1 MIFFSL
7 DDSCLKITRDAVT
20 EVTILLHANHALLEN
35 HDQNVFIRSP
45 SGDVDVNIL
54 CLAIFPLHA
63 DRIWIDYVAG
73 DHRHILRLN
82 SIDMDEEKKLALL
95 GFHET
100 TGNDYVS
107 SFFRRGKEK
116 SWKILEKFSRFMT
129 MFASLGDT
137 CDLSEEH
144 LELLEE
150 FVCHLY
156 GGKVT
161 RLMHLGTKSI
171 KTFIVLRTKYKTYL
185 YFHLVGDL

>member
-1 MIFFSL
+1 MSGNIPFSML
-7 DDSCLKITRDAVT
+7 IEYGLTMELVIIVSYIEIK
-20 EVTILLHANHALLEN
+20 
-35 HDQNVFIRSP
+35 
-45 SGDVDVNIL
+45 
-54 CLAIFPLHA
+54 
-63 DRIWIDYVAG
+63 
-73 DHRHILRLN
+73 LN
-82 SIDMDEEKKLALL
+82 RYMDEEKKLALL
-95 GFHET
+95 GFHAT

-129 MFASLGDT
+129 MFARLGDT
-137 CDLSEEH
+137 WDLSEEH

-171 KTFIVLRTKYKTYL
+171 ETFIVLRTKYKTYL
-185 YFHLVGDL
+185 YLHLVGDL